1 MRKRRGSRRLLLW
14 RSWRWRRSRLGAL
27 LRRRWRPGCGR
38 RRRRPR
44 ELLRGQGRRRRLK
57 RRQGVFELRCRR
69 RRRWRWG
76 RRGERLLLLGLWWFG
91 WRFGLCGLGG
101 GRLAL
106 GWRRLFGA
114 SCCLGIGTWAGCD
127 RRQAH
132 AHGRSRRWRSGR
144 RCGLGRYRFR
154 GGCRLWRLGRRWG
167 DFPLHGDRDGFRRGV
182 DVVQRRDP
190 IERSRDGKM
199 QRRRHRHGEGR
210 HMVGAR
216 VGEAD
221 CVGHG
226 DPVLRPGRRG
236 R

>member
-14 RSWRWRRSRLGAL
+14 RSWQRRRSRLGAL
-27 LRRRWRPGCGR
+27 LRRRRRFGRGWR
-38 RRRRPR
+38 RRGLRD
-44 ELLRGQGRRRRLK
+44 LLRGQGRRRRLE
-57 RRQGVFELRCRR
+57 RRQGVFELRFRRRWRR
-69 RRRWRWG
+69 RRRRH
-76 RRGERLLLLGLWWFG
+76 GERLLLLLLGLAWFG
-91 WRFGLCGLGG
+91 LSGLRGRCLRLGRHGLLGAG
-101 GRLAL
+101 CRL
-106 GWRRLFGA
+106 W
-114 SCCLGIGTWAGCD
+114 IGAGCD